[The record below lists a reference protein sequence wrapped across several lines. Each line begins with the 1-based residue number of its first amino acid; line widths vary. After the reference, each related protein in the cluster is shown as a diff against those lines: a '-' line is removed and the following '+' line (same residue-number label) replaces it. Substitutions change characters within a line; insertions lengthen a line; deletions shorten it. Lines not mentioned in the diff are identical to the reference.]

1 MGGKK
6 VLVYHPQQAD
16 VYKSLLEKTLPD
28 ADLLICH
35 NEEELENV
43 VSEAE
48 IAFVSHTFPQSFF
61 GKARNLRWVQAM
73 AAGVESF
80 VGDAGRLKNVVLTR
94 MVGVDAPYMA
104 EYVLAY
110 MLYLSQKIDRVA
122 KAQKERRW
130 DPFVTEFIC
139 KKTCG
144 IMGLG
149 AIGQVIAKRAKGM
162 GMRVISWD
170 VVSRK
175 LPFVDTE
182 YEPEKMEDFLQE
194 SDYVVLILPAIPGT
208 LNLIGR
214 DAFKAMK
221 KQAYLIN
228 ICRGALV
235 DEVALVEALKQGQI
249 AGAVLDVVKQEP
261 LPPNSELWDC
271 PNLIVSPHISG
282 PGLPEDMAE
291 FFKMNFLKYLRGEP
305 LQGVVDPAR
314 GY

>member
-6 VLVYHPQQAD
+6 VLVYDPQQAD
-16 VYKSLLEKTLPD
+16 VYKSLLEKSLPD

-35 NEEELENV
+35 NEEELRGTI
-43 VSEAE
+43 SQAE
-48 IAFVSHTFPQSFF
+48 IAFVSYILPVSFF
-61 GKARNLRWVQAM
+61 ERAGNLRWVQVM
-73 AAGVESF
+73 AAGVENF
-80 VGDAGRLKNVVLTR
+80 VRHADRLENVVLTR

-110 MLYLSQKIDRVA
+110 MLHLSQKIDRVL
-122 KAQKERRW
+122 KAQRGKRW
-130 DPFVTEFIC
+130 DPFVMELIQ

-149 AIGQVIAKRAKGM
+149 TIGQVVAKKAKDVS
-162 GMRVISWD
+162 MRVISWD
-170 VVSRK
+170 AVPRNV
-175 LPFVDTE
+175 PFVDRE
-182 YEPEKMEDFLQE
+182 YEVEKMKDFLRE
-194 SDYVVLILPAIPGT
+194 SDYVVLMLPATPAT
-208 LNLIGR
+208 YNLVGR
-214 DAFKAMK
+214 AAFKAMK

-228 ICRGALV
+228 ICRGHVL

-282 PGLPEDMAE
+282 PALPKDMAE

-305 LQGVVDPAR
+305 LQGVVDLAR